1 MFAQK
6 GGMKG
11 MGVTFEMGGGGGGG
25 VGVYWRNLVVV
36 VVWSVVFFKK
46 IVSTMITFIVK
57 TLMF

>member
-11 MGVTFEMGGGGGGG
+11 MGVTFEMEGGGG
-25 VGVYWRNLVVV
+25 GVYWRNLVVV

>member
-25 VGVYWRNLVVV
+25 VNLVVV
-36 VVWSVVFFKK
+36 VV
-46 IVSTMITFIVK
+46 
-57 TLMF
+57 

>member
-25 VGVYWRNLVVV
+25 GCTEE
-36 VVWSVVFFKK
+36 
-46 IVSTMITFIVK
+46 I
-57 TLMF
+57 